1 MNNFEDL
8 IINLKK
14 ALESKAEN
22 IVKIRTILDK
32 IKEKEIEYLNNNYNN
47 FMKMKKQSGIDSDW
61 NTRSEY
67 EALIRKQQ
75 KMDSDFLNNKRDM
88 RLLDPE
94 INSLYK
100 ELVPHISSEYND
112 ATVQINDFSYE
123 FELNISSQQS
133 LLTNEYIVFSNHI
146 LDYQEKLSYRKVI
159 SNNIFVVNLIPE
171 DNNKELISKIEI
183 HVIPNTYDS
192 EFSIKIQMLPKIEIN
207 SIFNSQTGFMV
218 NNKAGIIHAENQYLD
233 TLKIQDLLTLDSIE
247 RNEISLIATDV
258 PFKFDSD
265 ESYEVFKV
273 GFSEFIQVLEKG
285 VENNIKNKVNN
296 KRVI

>member
-61 NTRSEY
+61 NTRSEH

-159 SNNIFVVNLIPE
+159 SNNIFVVNFIPE

-258 PFKFDSD
+258 PFKFESD

>member
-1 MNNFEDL
+1 MNNLEDL

-14 ALESKAEN
+14 TLENKAEN
-22 IVKIRTILDK
+22 IIKIRTILDN
-32 IKEKEIEYLNNNYNN
+32 IKEKEIEYLEVNYNN
-47 FMKMKKQSGIDSDW
+47 FMKMKKQSGIDSAW

-100 ELVPHISSEYND
+100 ELVPYIADEYNNAIVNID
-112 ATVQINDFSYE
+112 NFNYE
-123 FELNISSQQS
+123 FNLNIPSSQN
-133 LLTNEYIVFSNHI
+133 LLTEEYIIFTKQILDYKENLSYSKTISNHI
-146 LDYQEKLSYRKVI
+146 FAIGFECEEEDKI
-159 SNNIFVVNLIPE
+159 SEIEIVVIPE
-171 DNNKELISKIEI
+171 L
-183 HVIPNTYDS
+183 YDS
-192 EFSIKIQMLPKIEIN
+192 ELSIKIQILPKVVIS
-207 SIFNSQTGFMV
+207 SIFNSKTGFIV

-233 TLKIQDLLTLDSIE
+233 TLKIQDLLTLDSKE

-258 PFKFDSD
+258 PFKFESD
-265 ESYEVFKV
+265 ELYEVFKV

>member
-14 ALESKAEN
+14 TLESKAEN

-32 IKEKEIEYLNNNYNN
+32 IKEKEIEYLDNNYNN

-61 NTRSEY
+61 NTRSEH

-75 KMDSDFLNNKRDM
+75 KMDSDFLNNKRNM

-94 INSLYK
+94 IKSLYK
-100 ELVPHISSEYND
+100 ELVPYISSEYND
-112 ATVQINDFSYE
+112 AIVQINDFSYE

-133 LLTNEYIVFSNHI
+133 LLTSEYIVFSNHI

-159 SNNIFVVNLIPE
+159 SNNIFVVNFIPE
-171 DNNKELISKIEI
+171 DSNKELISKIEI
-183 HVIPNTYDS
+183 HVIPDTYDS
-192 EFSIKIQMLPKIEIN
+192 EFSIKIQILPKIKIN
-207 SIFNSQTGFMV
+207 SIFNSKTAFMI
-218 NNKAGIIHAENQYLD
+218 NNKAGLIDAGNQYLD
-233 TLKIQDLLTLDSIE
+233 TLKIQDLLTLDSKE

-258 PFKFDSD
+258 PFKFESD
-265 ESYEVFKV
+265 ESYDVFKV
-273 GFSEFIQVLEKG
+273 GFSEFIQVLEKDL
-285 VENNIKNKVNN
+285 ENKNQKKIIN

>member
-258 PFKFDSD
+258 PFKFESD

>member
-1 MNNFEDL
+1 MNNFEEL

-14 ALESKAEN
+14 TLENKAEN
-22 IVKIRTILDK
+22 IIKIRSILDK
-32 IKEKEIEYLNNNYNN
+32 IKEKEIEYLEVNYNN
-47 FMKMKKQSGIDSDW
+47 FMKMKKQSGIDSAW

-100 ELVPHISSEYND
+100 ELVPYIADEYNNAIVNID
-112 ATVQINDFSYE
+112 NFNYE
-123 FELNISSQQS
+123 FNLNIPSSQN
-133 LLTNEYIVFSNHI
+133 LLTEEYIIFTKQILDYKENLSYSKTISNHI
-146 LDYQEKLSYRKVI
+146 FAIGFECEEKDKI
-159 SNNIFVVNLIPE
+159 SEIEIVVIPE
-171 DNNKELISKIEI
+171 L
-183 HVIPNTYDS
+183 YDS
-192 EFSIKIQMLPKIEIN
+192 ELSIKIQMLPKFVISGIYNSKTAFMIDNKIED
-207 SIFNSQTGFMV
+207 TCV
-218 NNKAGIIHAENQYLD
+218 KNQYLD
-233 TLKIQDLLTLDSIE
+233 TLKLQDLLTLDSIE

-258 PFKFDSD
+258 PFKFESD

>member
-14 ALESKAEN
+14 TLENKAEN
-22 IVKIRTILDK
+22 IIKIRTILDK
-32 IKEKEIEYLNNNYNN
+32 IKKKEIEYLDNNYYN
-47 FMKMKKQSGIDSDW
+47 FMKMKKQSGIDSAW
-61 NTRSEY
+61 KTRSEH

-100 ELVPHISSEYND
+100 ELVPYISSEYND
-112 ATVQINDFSYE
+112 AIVQINDFSYE

-159 SNNIFVVNLIPE
+159 LNNIFVVNFIPE

-207 SIFNSQTGFMV
+207 SIFNSQTSFMV
-218 NNKAGIIHAENQYLD
+218 NNKAGIIHAKNQYLD
-233 TLKIQDLLTLDSIE
+233 TLKIQDLLTLDSKE
-247 RNEISLIATDV
+247 RNEISLIITDV
-258 PFKFDSD
+258 QFKFESD

-273 GFSEFIQVLEKG
+273 GFSEFIQVLEKDL
-285 VENNIKNKVNN
+285 ENNSQKKMNN